1 GCAASRLPRR
11 LLRRGGGA
19 IRHHHGARP
28 RGGARR
34 VCARDQG
41 GRRDHPGQPSRRR
54 RWAAARL
61 RAGLCAGRTAA
72 GLAGGNPLA
81 AAGAMGRAPWRR
93 APARTPPHA
102 AARTFL
108 ADPLRAAGGGRERAG
123 QGGGRWQATL
133 WVMIRVVRLLRVHR
147 HYPILTTIRPRTPP
161 STMRRPASVTP
172 DRSIS
177 PVRAASFP
185 AARSVATRLPP
196 SRGGPRG
203 HITESTP
210 MSDTPRRMNG
220 ATVVG
225 RSIPPANPQAAT
237 APP

>member
-1 GCAASRLPRR
+1 
-11 LLRRGGGA
+11 A

-72 GLAGGNPLA
+72 GLAAGIPLA

-93 APARTPPHA
+93 APARTPARPPPRA

-177 PVRAASFP
+177 LVMAASLP
-185 AARSVATRLPP
+185 ASRSVANRLQASP
-196 SRGGPRG
+196 RGSKG

-210 MSDTPRRMNG
+210 ISDTPRRTNG
-220 ATVVG
+220 APVAA
-225 RSIPPANPQAAT
+225 RAIDQAKPQAAT